1 MSIHVSK
8 VCSNAFRGLYSIRQI
23 GKYPS
28 EDATNFLVHFSVTS
42 RLGYCDSMLFGIP
55 KCQHDRLE
63 RILNSASRN
72 VCLVHTFSHHTPV
85 FYNLHWLPVPYRIQ
99 FKILL
104 LVHPALFGVA
114 PVYLKKL
121 PSFKESG
128 SYYLRSKLSCEFKV
142 F

>member
-1 MSIHVSK
+1 MSK
-8 VCSNAFRGLYSIRQI
+8 VCSRAFRGLYSIRQI
-23 GKYPS
+23 GKYLS

-42 RLGYCDSMLFGIP
+42 RLDYCESMLFDIP
-55 KCQHDRLE
+55 KYQQDRLE
-63 RILNSASRN
+63 RILNSAACN
-72 VCLVHTFSHHTPV
+72 VCLVRTFSHHTPV
-85 FYNLHWLPVPYRIQ
+85 LYNLHWLPVPYRIQ

-104 LVHPALFGVA
+104 LVHPALFSVA